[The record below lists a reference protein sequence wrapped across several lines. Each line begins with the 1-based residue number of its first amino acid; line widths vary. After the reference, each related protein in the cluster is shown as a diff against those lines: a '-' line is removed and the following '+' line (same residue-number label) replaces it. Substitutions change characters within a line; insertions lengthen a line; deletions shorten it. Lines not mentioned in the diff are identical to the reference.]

1 MSITLLM
8 FAETLTPRGLFPP
21 GFYINFSY
29 SVSLY
34 SIKAPTVQNCGC
46 FWDKF
51 SGVGFQLPGRQA
63 EGLHGLAVHGVD
75 RAVARHHHIIAV
87 GADGI
92 RQGDIAVCRRHLC
105 CHQRGVK
112 AAGGKVGGS
121 VLPGDIAGQCGQQSV
136 RLVGVQRQHSVHL

>member
-8 FAETLTPRGLFPP
+8 FAETLTPRELFPP
-21 GFYINFSY
+21 GFYINFAY
-29 SVSLY
+29 SVSSY
-34 SIKAPTVQNCGC
+34 SIKAPTVQNCRC

-92 RQGDIAVCRRHLC
+92 PQVT
-105 CHQRGVK
+105 
-112 AAGGKVGGS
+112 
-121 VLPGDIAGQCGQQSV
+121 GQD
-136 RLVGVQRQHSVHL
+136 

>member
-34 SIKAPTVQNCGC
+34 SIKAPAVQNCGC
-46 FWDKF
+46 FWDKI
-51 SGVGFQLPGRQA
+51 SGIGFQLPGRQA

-75 RAVARHHHIIAV
+75 RAVARHHQ
-87 GADGI
+87 D
-92 RQGDIAVCRRHLC
+92 RKSTRLNSSHLKLS
-105 CHQRGVK
+105 RMPSS
-112 AAGGKVGGS
+112 A
-121 VLPGDIAGQCGQQSV
+121 
-136 RLVGVQRQHSVHL
+136 

>member
-1 MSITLLM
+1 M
-8 FAETLTPRGLFPP
+8 FASVFIIVIFFIKFCCRLFR
-21 GFYINFSY
+21 
-29 SVSLY
+29 SLY

-75 RAVARHHHIIAV
+75 RAVARHHHIIVV

-92 RQGDIAVCRRHLC
+92 RHPHADLLG
-105 CHQRGVK
+105 
-112 AAGGKVGGS
+112 
-121 VLPGDIAGQCGQQSV
+121 
-136 RLVGVQRQHSVHL
+136 

>member
-21 GFYINFSY
+21 GFYINFAY
-29 SVSLY
+29 SASLH

-75 RAVARHHHIIAV
+75 RAVARHHHIIAI
-87 GADGI
+87 GSNGI
-92 RQGDIAVCRRHLC
+92 SQGNGTVSRRHLC
-105 CHQRGVK
+105 CHQRGVE
-112 AAGGKVGGS
+112 AAGGKAEV
-121 VLPGDIAGQCGQQSV
+121 V
-136 RLVGVQRQHSVHL
+136 

>member
-29 SVSLY
+29 SISLY
-34 SIKAPTVQNCGC
+34 SIKAPAVQNCGC

-63 EGLHGLAVHGVD
+63 EGLHGLAVQLDHVTGTALLAAHGAHL
-75 RAVARHHHIIAV
+75 AV
-87 GADGI
+87 
-92 RQGDIAVCRRHLC
+92 HLHGTAL
-105 CHQRGVK
+105 HQLLGF
-112 AAGGKVGGS
+112 AAGLAQAC
-121 VLPGDIAGQCGQQSV
+121 VLEQGIQLDKF
-136 RLVGVQRQHSVHL
+136 R